1 MHLIIELNTLVLW
14 HISIMRIE
22 NKLLQSSMGQCR
34 EDDYIGEQFNFSV
47 QREDIEVRVYMSFIS
62 LYVGAVG

>member
-14 HISIMRIE
+14 HISIMRIK
-22 NKLLQSSMGQCR
+22 NKLLQSGMGQCR